1 MKAIITLILV
11 VFFGATAIAQ
21 SNDNNDV
28 KVETIEM
35 GIVLDL
41 GSDVSIDFETVETQ
55 EENQVARVYR
65 NKNSRVKKAISFTT
79 KKDRPR
85 LA

>member
-21 SNDNNDV
+21 ANDNNDV

-79 KKDRPR
+79 KKDRPK

>member
-28 KVETIEM
+28 KVETIEI

-65 NKNSRVKKAISFTT
+65 YKNSRIKKAISFTT
-79 KKDRPR
+79 KKDRPK

>member
-21 SNDNNDV
+21 SSDNNDV

-41 GSDVSIDFETVETQ
+41 GSDVSIDFEIVETQ

-79 KKDRPR
+79 KKDRPK

>member
-11 VFFGATAIAQ
+11 LFFGATAIAQ
-21 SNDNNDV
+21 SNDTNDV

-41 GSDVSIDFETVETQ
+41 GSDVSIDFETVETE

-79 KKDRPR
+79 KNDRPK

>member
-41 GSDVSIDFETVETQ
+41 SSDVSIDFETVETQ

-65 NKNSRVKKAISFTT
+65 HKNSRVKKAISFTT

>member
-1 MKAIITLILV
+1 MKAIITFILIL
-11 VFFGATAIAQ
+11 FFGAAAIAQ
-21 SNDNNDV
+21 SNDTTDV

-41 GSDVSIDFETVETQ
+41 GSDVSIDFETVETE

-79 KKDRPR
+79 KNDRPK

>member
-1 MKAIITLILV
+1 MKAIVTFILV
-11 VFFGATAIAQ
+11 LFFGAAAIAQ
-21 SNDNNDV
+21 SNDTNDV

-41 GSDVSIDFETVETQ
+41 GSDVSIDFETVETE
-55 EENQVARVYR
+55 EENQVARLYR

-79 KKDRPR
+79 KNDRPK
-85 LA
+85 LG